1 MDLEEEDSDLL
12 ESVVT
17 ADERELWALLSL
29 LPDLDVL
36 VDEDE
41 DEEEPP

>member
-1 MDLEEEDSDLL
+1 VDLEEEDSDLL